1 MKGNTDLRSKEK
13 NLFNKISSVYALFF
27 KWQMRNYKSILDK
40 AKNDIDLSI
49 HQKVIDVG
57 CGTGAL
63 CSVLDEYGFEVTGI
77 EPAEKMI
84 EIARNKASKKIEF
97 VQGNVL
103 HGLPFEDKSFDMA
116 VSSYVAHGLKARE
129 RLMMYKEMR
138 RVSRHS
144 VVLIDYNEKRSL
156 IINVAEWLEGGDYFN
171 FIKNVKDELKKQFG
185 AIKLINTGK
194 WSSTYICKISEE

>member
-1 MKGNTDLRSKEK
+1 MRSKEK

>member
-1 MKGNTDLRSKEK
+1 MRSKEK

-116 VSSYVAHGLKARE
+116 VSSSVAHGLKARE